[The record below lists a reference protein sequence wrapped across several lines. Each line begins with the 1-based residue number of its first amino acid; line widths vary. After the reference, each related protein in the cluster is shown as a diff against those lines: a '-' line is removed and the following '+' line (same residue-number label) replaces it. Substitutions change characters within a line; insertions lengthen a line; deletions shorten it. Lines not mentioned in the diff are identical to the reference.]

1 MQIGMVGLGRMGG
14 NITRRLPGRDHEVI
28 VYDHERRAALAQEGA
43 ATAPRR
49 SGSTSTLPRLSHKM
63 RILRLFPVSSRIS
76 AKTDGRFRQA
86 IDEAVCAEVLSAALF
101 ARFRSRRD
109 HALAEKI
116 LPAMRERFGGHVEP
130 KAPYP

>member
-1 MQIGMVGLGRMGG
+1 
-14 NITRRLPGRDHEVI
+14 
-28 VYDHERRAALAQEGA
+28 
-43 ATAPRR
+43 
-49 SGSTSTLPRLSHKM
+49 M
-63 RILRLFPVSSRIS
+63 RILMLFPVSSRIS
-76 AKTDGRFRQA
+76 VRAAERFRQA
-86 IDEAVCAEVLSAALF
+86 IDETVYAEVLSAALF

>member
-1 MQIGMVGLGRMGG
+1 MQIGMAGLGRMGA
-14 NITRRLPGRDHEVI
+14 NIARRLPGHDHEVI
-28 VYDHERRAALAQEGA
+28 VYDHERRAALAQEEA
-43 ATAPRR
+43 APAPRR
-49 SGSTSTLPRLSHKM
+49 SGSTSTLLSHKT
-63 RILRLFPVSSRIS
+63 RILMLFPVSSRIS
-76 AKTDGRFRQA
+76 VRAAERFRQA
-86 IDEAVCAEVLSAALF
+86 IDETVYAEVLSAALF